1 MADVGIRS
9 LVDQAIARRSESVGV
24 SAERVL
30 LELERLALFDIRKI
44 FNSDGTL
51 KRVIDLDDDTAAAIM
66 SVEMVEIG
74 TDGQLAISKKF
85 KAADKKG
92 ALELMM
98 RHKGMLTD
106 KIELTMPTVRVT
118 EPREVDQ
125 RSGRRLELQRDAR
138 TREDVA
144 IAGAVFGVGAT
155 RGPRRHPHRPRR
167 RRLPDLQEPPGSEGR
182 DGQQQRCREHGAY
195 ADDLSASARDPH
207 PQTATARR
215 RHTMPTTGG

>member
-1 MADVGIRS
+1 MPKQAKTPGTAQKTGRTGASKSLDAAPQASAPTEKKLTARQARFVEEYLIDLNASQAAVRAGYTGDPNTVGPRLLADVGVRS
-9 LVDQAIARRSESVGV
+9 LVDKAIARRSESVGV
-24 SAERVL
+24 TAERVL

-98 RHKGMLTD
+98 RHKGMLND
-106 KIELTMPTVRVT
+106 KLELTMPTVRVK
-118 EPREVDQ
+118 D
-125 RSGRRLELQRDAR
+125 
-138 TREDVA
+138 
-144 IAGAVFGVGAT
+144 F
-155 RGPRRHPHRPRR
+155 
-167 RRLPDLQEPPGSEGR
+167 
-182 DGQQQRCREHGAY
+182 
-195 ADDLSASARDPH
+195 
-207 PQTATARR
+207 
-215 RHTMPTTGG
+215 TGKSQ

>member
-1 MADVGIRS
+1 MSKLAEKLASAQKTGKAGAPKSIKAKSQAVAPAQKKLTARQEQFVKEYLIDLNASQAAVRAGYKGDPNTVGPRLLADVGIRS

-24 SAERVL
+24 TAERVL

-106 KIELTMPTVRVT
+106 KLELTMPTVRIK
-118 EPREVDQ
+118 D
-125 RSGRRLELQRDAR
+125 
-138 TREDVA
+138 
-144 IAGAVFGVGAT
+144 F
-155 RGPRRHPHRPRR
+155 
-167 RRLPDLQEPPGSEGR
+167 
-182 DGQQQRCREHGAY
+182 
-195 ADDLSASARDPH
+195 
-207 PQTATARR
+207 
-215 RHTMPTTGG
+215 TGKA

>member
-1 MADVGIRS
+1 MSKLAEKLVSAQKLSRTKPSKATKAKPRASAPAQKKLTPKQARFIEEYLIDLNASQAAVRAGYVGDPNTVGPRLLADVGIRS

-51 KRVIDLDDDTAAAIM
+51 KRVVDLDDDTAAAIM

-106 KIELTMPTVRVT
+106 KIELTMPTVRVK
-118 EPREVDQ
+118 D
-125 RSGRRLELQRDAR
+125 
-138 TREDVA
+138 
-144 IAGAVFGVGAT
+144 F
-155 RGPRRHPHRPRR
+155 
-167 RRLPDLQEPPGSEGR
+167 
-182 DGQQQRCREHGAY
+182 
-195 ADDLSASARDPH
+195 
-207 PQTATARR
+207 
-215 RHTMPTTGG
+215 TGKA

>member
-1 MADVGIRS
+1 MSKLAAKLASAQKLSRTKPSRSTKAKPQASAPAQKKLTPKQARFIEEYLIDLNASQAAVRAGYAGDPNTVGPRLLADVGIRS

-51 KRVIDLDDDTAAAIM
+51 KRVVDLDDDTAAAIM

-106 KIELTMPTVRVT
+106 KIELTMPTVRVK
-118 EPREVDQ
+118 D
-125 RSGRRLELQRDAR
+125 
-138 TREDVA
+138 
-144 IAGAVFGVGAT
+144 F
-155 RGPRRHPHRPRR
+155 
-167 RRLPDLQEPPGSEGR
+167 
-182 DGQQQRCREHGAY
+182 
-195 ADDLSASARDPH
+195 
-207 PQTATARR
+207 
-215 RHTMPTTGG
+215 TGKA